1 VLYVLFNTFIFLVPL
16 YQKQLVLFCLVE
28 VVALQYENIGTQ
40 LKSSL
45 KSGLKVRG
53 FSLGSGRNIKGF
65 YIHIVIPILYKKSSV
80 SAAFQ

>member
-1 VLYVLFNTFIFLVPL
+1 MLSAEFIWLLSCKPFYTEATCITATQSELVG
-16 YQKQLVLFCLVE
+16 QKL
-28 VVALQYENIGTQ
+28 AH
-40 LKSSL
+40 KSSL

-53 FSLGSGRNIKGF
+53 FSRGSGRNIKDF